1 VAKTKLV
8 LETIFGLLNAFY
20 FGMLSALGETGLD
33 RRPSGKYGRRR
44 GISPILATVLI
55 IAVTLV
61 ASVAIGGLAYGVL
74 GSAANS
80 AQVQVMTTIVP
91 AAIGYGVDYAYCST
105 TPGNIF
111 GGYIQLYNSG
121 TGSTS
126 ARVINFVYDGVT
138 VDLNPSSAN
147 PCTIAPDSSLYL
159 VILSLPLAVSRG
171 VPYSG
176 FVSTANG
183 AEVLFT
189 GTFD

>member
-1 VAKTKLV
+1 LESDLRVAGAT
-8 LETIFGLLNAFY
+8 LNR
-20 FGMLSALGETGLD
+20 T
-33 RRPSGKYGRRR
+33 RSGGNARRR
-44 GISPILATVLI
+44 AISPILATVLI

-61 ASVAIGGLAYGVL
+61 ASIAIGGLAYGVL
-74 GSAANS
+74 GSAADS
-80 AQVQVMTTIVP
+80 AQVQVMTTTVP
-91 AAIGYGVDYAYCST
+91 AAIGYGVNYAYCST

-126 ARVINFVYDGVT
+126 ARDISFVYDGAT
-138 VDLNPSSAN
+138 VLLTPSSAN

-159 VILSLPLAVSRG
+159 VILSLPLAVSTG

-176 FVSTANG
+176 YVSTANG